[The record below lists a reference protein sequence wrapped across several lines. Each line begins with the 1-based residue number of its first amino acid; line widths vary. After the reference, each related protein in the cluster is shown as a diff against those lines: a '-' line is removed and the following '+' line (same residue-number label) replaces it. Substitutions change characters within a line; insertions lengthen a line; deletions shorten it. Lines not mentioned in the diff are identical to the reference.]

1 MLTIDLIKE
10 AAARI
15 RGHVHRTP
23 VITSRSFN
31 EVAGKEVF
39 FKCENLQRAGAFK
52 IRGATNK
59 ILSLTDDEKR
69 RGVAAFS
76 SGNHAQAVAL
86 ASREAGIR
94 AVIAMPDDAPKAKV
108 AATRGYGAE
117 IVFYDRLKQDREQV
131 AVEIAERDGRVMVP
145 PYDDYLVLAGQA
157 TCGLEF
163 LEEVPDLDCLLAP
176 CSGGGLFAGVSTA
189 AKAVNPRVRCFPVE
203 PESADDT
210 RQSFVKGERV
220 SIPPPPTIADGLRV
234 QSPGALTFPILQQ
247 TAEDV
252 LTVSDEEIIETIKF
266 FLFRMKLL
274 VEPSGAAAAAA
285 VLTGK
290 LPQDTQARWC
300 DRLGRKYRRGVVI
313 AVLDP
318 SSQGSNSMRS
328 EFAFALLLLLDLRA
342 DPVGVGSWG
351 VLALLLVIVFVLAV
365 SFTGGLVFLLI
376 WLKRRRV
383 SSSQQAKP
391 SPGIHHFTR
400 TKRSKVS
407 EDDRDEVAPH

>member
-1 MLTIDLIKE
+1 MLTLQLIKE

-15 RGHVHRTP
+15 NGRVHHTP

-31 EVAGKEVF
+31 EATGREVF

-59 ILSLTDDEKR
+59 ILSLTDEEKR

-108 AATRGYGAE
+108 AATRAYGAE
-117 IVFYDRLKQDREQV
+117 IVFYDRLKQDREGV
-131 AVEIAERDGRVMVP
+131 AIEIAEREGRVMVP
-145 PYDDYLVLAGQA
+145 PYDDFLILAGQG

-189 AKAVNPRVRCFPVE
+189 AKALNPRIRCFAVE
-203 PESADDT
+203 PDTADDT
-210 RQSFVKGERV
+210 RQSFLKGERV

-234 QSPGALTFPILQQ
+234 QSPGKLTFPVLQK

-252 LTVSDEEIIETIKF
+252 LTVSDDEIVETIKF

-290 LPQDTQARWC
+290 LPGDV
-300 DRLGRKYRRGVVI
+300 RRVGVVLSGGNI
-313 AVLDP
+313 DA
-318 SSQGSNSMRS
+318 
-328 EFAFALLLLLDLRA
+328 ELL
-342 DPVGVGSWG
+342 S
-351 VLALLLVIVFVLAV
+351 
-365 SFTGGLVFLLI
+365 TFL
-376 WLKRRRV
+376 
-383 SSSQQAKP
+383 P
-391 SPGIHHFTR
+391 
-400 TKRSKVS
+400 
-407 EDDRDEVAPH
+407 

>member
-1 MLTIDLIKE
+1 MLTIALIKE

-15 RGHVHRTP
+15 RGRVHRTP
-23 VITSRSFN
+23 VVTSRSFN
-31 EVAGKEVF
+31 EATGKEVF

-59 ILSLTDDEKR
+59 ILSLTDEEKR

-108 AATRGYGAE
+108 AATRAYGAE
-117 IVFYDRLKQDREQV
+117 IVFYDRLKQDREGV
-131 AVEIAERDGRVMVP
+131 AIEIAEREGRVMVP
-145 PYDDYLVLAGQA
+145 PYDDYLILAGQG

-189 AKAVNPRVRCFPVE
+189 AKALNPRLRCFAVE
-203 PESADDT
+203 PDTADDT
-210 RQSFVKGERV
+210 RQSFLKGERV
-220 SIPPPPTIADGLRV
+220 TIPPPPTIADGLRV
-234 QSPGALTFPILQQ
+234 QSPGRLTFPVLQK

-252 LTVSDEEIIETIKF
+252 LTVSDDEIVETIKF

-285 VLTGK
+285 VLANK
-290 LPQDTQARWC
+290 LPNDAR
-300 DRLGRKYRRGVVI
+300 R
-313 AVLDP
+313 
-318 SSQGSNSMRS
+318 
-328 EFAFALLLLLDLRA
+328 
-342 DPVGVGSWG
+342 VGVILSGG
-351 VLALLLVIVFVLAV
+351 NIDAELL
-365 SFTGGLVFLLI
+365 SQLL
-376 WLKRRRV
+376 
-383 SSSQQAKP
+383 
-391 SPGIHHFTR
+391 T
-400 TKRSKVS
+400 
-407 EDDRDEVAPH
+407 